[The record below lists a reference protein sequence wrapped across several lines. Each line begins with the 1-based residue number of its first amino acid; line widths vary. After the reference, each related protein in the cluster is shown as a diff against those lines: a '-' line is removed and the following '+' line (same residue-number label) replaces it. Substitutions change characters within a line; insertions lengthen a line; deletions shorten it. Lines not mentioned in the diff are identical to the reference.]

1 MRKEAGFE
9 VQDRI
14 QLYYS
19 NNDRIGRIIESN
31 REEIAEE
38 VLAREIAEGKADG
51 YTKEWNINDER
62 VVLTV
67 VRI

>member
-31 REEIAEE
+31 RKKIAEE
-38 VLAREIAEGKADG
+38 VLARKLQKARL
-51 YTKEWNINDER
+51 TVIQKWNINDER